1 MNELNNRL
9 AQSLTVIAVLLTS
22 SLASASVIVADAIS
36 DSVMESM
43 TTHRSSA
50 PASPV
55 DVLVEKTS
63 SLSTDAILT
72 EGAASM
78 TTVPLDK
85 KLSTTTTADQ
95 TVSYTAGEVKRCFT
109 NPPPGE
115 FFRPPQV

>member
-22 SLASASVIVADAIS
+22 SLASVSVIVADATLN
-36 DSVMESM
+36 SVMESM
-43 TTHRSSA
+43 TTHSSSA

-55 DVLVEKTS
+55 DVLAKKAS

-85 KLSTTTTADQ
+85 KLSTTTADQ
-95 TVSYTAGEVKRCFT
+95 TVSYTEGEVKRYFT